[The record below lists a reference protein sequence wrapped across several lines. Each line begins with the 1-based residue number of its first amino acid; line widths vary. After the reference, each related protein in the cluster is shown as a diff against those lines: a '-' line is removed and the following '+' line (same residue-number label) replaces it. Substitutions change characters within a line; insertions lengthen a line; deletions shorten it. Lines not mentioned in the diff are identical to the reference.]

1 MLTMNDAS
9 ERAQRGAVLLDT
21 IQPGWEHDINLG
33 QLNMFMC
40 SQCIL
45 GQLYEDYSRGM
56 HKLSQKITLSQI
68 TRPTL
73 PGYLL
78 VSAQGNMSVVYGFS
92 LAHADYAGRDL
103 GVKYLTQAYHIL
115 TSAWVDEI
123 VSRRHRASLAAM
135 PVNEPIADRE
145 QVFA

>member
-9 ERAQRGAVLLDT
+9 ERAQRGSALLDT

-33 QLNMFMC
+33 QLNMLMC
-40 SQCIL
+40 SKCIL

-56 HKLSQKITLSQI
+56 HKLAQI
-68 TRPTL
+68 PRPTI

-78 VSAQGNMSVVYGFS
+78 ASAQGNMSVVYGFS
-92 LAHADYAGRDL
+92 LWHADYDMVRTDAHA
-103 GVKYLTQAYHIL
+103 LTQAYHVL
-115 TSAWVDEI
+115 TRAWVDQI
-123 VSRRHRASLAAM
+123 VLRRDRASLAAM

-145 QVFA
+145 PVFA